1 MDNINLLAGFLKAR
15 QKLCLEDC
23 LIYWED
29 LEKCFLDQDFLG
41 ILRKQ
46 IATSAPLINHLLSFC
61 RMTTKVEK
69 VSIQSEGI
77 RLRSIHTRE
86 SINYTSSSYAEAL
99 EEAGIYDGEV
109 ERSFLRLVKIIS
121 QIFLDSD
128 TLDSVEVFVPLHKVA
143 HDGDRARVLNF
154 IKLYIWPWT
163 SQTEILSDG
172 IVVRFEN
179 GSNSSQDAYILTPEI
194 KRDRKS
200 LRWNFGDAVYNFE
213 WPTKSVVIPKV
224 KLYNHVFDVPFFVIS
239 KASCKTEEDYP
250 TPKEIRQAI
259 KDNLD
264 NISNNELK
272 EIVGAPFS
280 TYEEEQDDY

>member
-128 TLDSVEVFVPLHKVA
+128 TLDSVEVFVPLHRVA

-172 IVVRFEN
+172 ITIRFEN
-179 GSNSSQDAYILTPEI
+179 GSNISSDAYILTPTI
-194 KRDRKS
+194 RWDRKS
-200 LRWNFGDAVYNFE
+200 LKWNFGEAVYNFE
-213 WPTKSVVIPKV
+213 WPTKSVSESGVP
-224 KLYNHVFDVPFFVIS
+224 LFNHAFSLCFSVTT

-250 TPKEIRQAI
+250 TAQEIRKAI
-259 KDNLD
+259 EDRLQNMSD
-264 NISNNELK
+264 NEL
-272 EIVGAPFS
+272 EEAVGVPYD
-280 TYEEEQDDY
+280 TYEE